1 MCNYFVIAVI
11 FLHLHTSKLTQMNK
25 MNALWAVLL
34 FSLFNITANAQ
45 KFLTDQFKNLK
56 ARNIGPAGMSGR
68 ITTIDAVVANPNIV
82 YVGAAS
88 GGVWKTENS
97 GQSWAPVFDEQPIQN
112 IGAIAIQQ
120 SNPSVVWVGTGEG
133 NPRNSLNLGA
143 GIYKSLDAGKTWK
156 KMGLDKTICIHRV
169 VIDPTNP
176 NTVYAAAIG
185 NPYAEHPDRG
195 VFKTTDGGETW
206 SKILYANDTTGC
218 ADLIMDPSNPNKLIA
233 AMWQFR
239 RTPWDLKSGGKGS
252 GLFITVDGGKNWKQL
267 SKDDGLPDG
276 QLGRIGVA
284 FSRSMP
290 SRVYAKVEATKNAL
304 YKSEDGG
311 FKWAMVN
318 NDAAQISD
326 RPFYYQ
332 EIYVDPKNENR
343 IYDVHSTITFSEDGG
358 KSFSTM
364 IPYSGI
370 HPDHHA
376 WWINPEDPNLII
388 EGNDGGI
395 GLSRDRGKNWV
406 FDEKIPVGQ
415 FYHVNVDNEIP
426 YNVMGGMQDNGSWLG
441 PAYTWINSG
450 IRNYYWNN
458 IGGGDGFDAMTDPE
472 DASWVYSQ
480 SQGGSVGR
488 RNWKTGES
496 WFIKPPALDPKIK
509 LRFNWNSALAQDPF
523 DKKTIY
529 FGSQYVH
536 KSIDKGVNWE
546 IISPDLTANDSVQ
559 IAAYQNTGG
568 LTLDIT
574 GAETHCTIL
583 SIDPSIKE
591 KGTIWAGTD
600 DGNVQLTRDGGKT
613 WTSFRGKITGMPTG
627 CWIPQIKASAY
638 NAGEAFVVAN
648 DYRRGDMKPY
658 IFRTTDY
665 GKTWIRMVDENKV
678 KGYALCVQQ
687 DPAEPNLIFVGTEN
701 GLWISFDNGNSFE
714 QFKNG
719 YPSVSTYDFAIQE
732 READLVIATFGR
744 AIWVLDDI
752 RPLRKAAAN
761 KGMKF
766 IKPVTVFA
774 TPDAYQA
781 QYKAAT
787 GYEWST
793 YGLYE
798 ADNRRRGAA
807 VSFFINKPKQDSAK
821 QQVAAPAEQA
831 AAPAMQEATGN
842 RGGGGRGGRGGFG
855 QGGGKRTDSATVRI
869 YSLNSADNSNKE
881 LIRTLRWPVDSGFN
895 RMYWGMEEKGFRQP
909 GSPKPQPGA
918 QEPGGQDVLPGT
930 YKLVISYSGNTDSAF
945 ITVKDDP
952 RLGNHNDIKLAQRT
966 MYNRLKQSADKLT
979 TAMDQL
985 TESEEVLTKMQAQLK
1000 GVEGKEVDSLRK
1012 STTKMQD
1019 EIKSIRELINGKT
1032 SDKQGISRS
1041 PFEITVMTAL
1051 QTAQQSIGS
1060 KMVAPGPQVE
1070 ILIVNAE
1077 KAVKDILE
1085 KINNFYSGKWS
1096 GYRRQAEGTKVN
1108 LFKDYKAVE

>member
-1 MCNYFVIAVI
+1 MRNLLSIILGLMLITYCSNAV
-11 FLHLHTSKLTQMNK
+11 
-25 MNALWAVLL
+25 
-34 FSLFNITANAQ
+34 AQ
-45 KFLTDQFKNLK
+45 KTSLEQFKNLK
-56 ARNIGPAGMSGR
+56 PRNIGPAGMSGR
-68 ITTIDAVVANPNIV
+68 ITAIDAVVANSNIF

-97 GQSWAPVFDEQPIQN
+97 GHSWLPVFDEQPIQN

-120 SNPSVVWVGTGEG
+120 SNPAVVWVGTGEG
-133 NPRNSLNLGA
+133 NPRNSLNLGG

-169 VIDPTNP
+169 VIDPVNP

-206 SKILYANDTTGC
+206 NKILYANDTTGC

-239 RTPWDLKSGGKGS
+239 RTPWNLKSGGKGS
-252 GLFITVDGGKNWKQL
+252 GLFITVDGGKNWKEI
-267 SKDDGLPDG
+267 SKEDGLPEG

-290 SRVYAKVEATKNAL
+290 SRVYAKVEATKNGL
-304 YKSEDGG
+304 YKSDDGG
-311 FKWAMVN
+311 FKWTLVN
-318 NDAAQISD
+318 SDPAQITD

-376 WWINPEDPNLII
+376 WWINPEDPNHII

-395 GLSRDRGKNWV
+395 GISRDRGKTWV

-441 PAYTWINSG
+441 PAYTWTNGG
-450 IRNYYWNN
+450 IRNYYWSNV
-458 IGGGDGFDAMTDPE
+458 GGGDGFDVVSDPE
-472 DASWVYSQ
+472 DASWVYSM

-488 RNWKTGES
+488 RNWKTGEG
-496 WFIKPPALDPKIK
+496 WFIRPPALDPKTK
-509 LRFNWNSALAQDPF
+509 LRFNWNSAIALDPF
-523 DKKTIY
+523 DTKTVY
-529 FGSQYVH
+529 YGSQYVH
-536 KSIDKGVNWE
+536 KSSDKGVSWD
-546 IISPDLTANDSVQ
+546 IISPDLTSNDTVK
-559 IAAYQNTGG
+559 IKAYQNTGG

-574 GAETHCTIL
+574 GAETHCSIL
-583 SIDPSIKE
+583 AIEPSKKE
-591 KGTIWAGTD
+591 KGTIWIGTD

-613 WTSFRGKITGMPTG
+613 WTSFYGKIPGMPAG
-627 CWIPQIKASAY
+627 CWIPQLKASVF
-638 NAGEAFVVAN
+638 NAGEVFVVAN

-665 GKTWIRMVDENKV
+665 GKTWVRMIDENKV
-678 KGYALCVQQ
+678 KGYALCVLQ
-687 DPAEPNLIFVGTEN
+687 DPTQPNLIFVGTEN
-701 GLWISFDNGNSFE
+701 GLWVSLDNGISFE

-719 YPSVSTYDFAIQE
+719 YPSVSTYDLAIQE

-744 AIWVLDDI
+744 ALWVLDDI

-766 IKPVTVFA
+766 SSPITIFDSPG
-774 TPDAYQA
+774 AYQA

-793 YGLYE
+793 YGLYDAE
-798 ADNRRRGAA
+798 NRRRGAP
-807 VSFFINKPKQDSAK
+807 VTFFINKQKQDTAAK
-821 QQVAAPAEQA
+821 QSPAVAVAEAPAT
-831 AAPAMQEATGN
+831 PAGAQQ
-842 RGGGGRGGRGGFG
+842 GGRRGGRGGS
-855 QGGGKRTDSATVRI
+855 GGGNGKNDSTLVKI
-869 YSLNSADNSNKE
+869 FNTNNE
-881 LIRTLRWPVDSGFN
+881 LIRTLRWAVDSGFN
-895 RMYWGMEEKGFRQP
+895 KMYWGMEEKGFRQP
-909 GSPKPQPGA
+909 GSAKPLPGA
-918 QEPGGQDVLPGT
+918 PEPGGFAVLPGT
-930 YKLVISYSGNTDSAF
+930 YKLVMAYAGASDSTY

-952 RLGNHNDIKLAQRT
+952 RMGNRNDIKLAQRD
-966 MYNRLKQSADKLT
+966 MYNRLRRSADKLT
-979 TAMDQL
+979 AGTDQL
-985 TESEEVLTKMQAQLK
+985 TESEEVLTKMLAQLK
-1000 GVEGKEVDSLRK
+1000 GMEGKEIDSLRK

-1019 EIKSIRELINGKT
+1019 TIKSIRELISGKT
-1032 SDKQGISRS
+1032 STAQGISRS
-1041 PFEITVMTAL
+1041 PFEVTVMSTL

-1060 KMVAPGPQVE
+1060 KMVVPGRQVE
-1070 ILIVNAE
+1070 ILVENAE
-1077 KAVKDILE
+1077 KAVKDITE
-1085 KINNFYSGKWS
+1085 KINNFYSSKWAA
-1096 GYRRQAEGTKVN
+1096 YRQLAEATKVN
-1108 LFKDYKAVE
+1108 LFKDYKMIE

>member
-1 MCNYFVIAVI
+1 MKKLIADAIRLVLI
-11 FLHLHTSKLTQMNK
+11 LSF
-25 MNALWAVLL
+25 NAVR
-34 FSLFNITANAQ
+34 AQ
-45 KFLTDQFKNLK
+45 KTTLSQFKNLK
-56 ARNIGPAGMSGR
+56 PRNIGPAGMSGR
-68 ITTIDAVVANPNIV
+68 ITAIDAVVANPNIF

-97 GQSWAPVFDEQPIQN
+97 GHSWAPVFDDQPIQN
-112 IGAIAIQQ
+112 IGAVSIQQ

-133 NPRNSLNLGA
+133 NPRNSLNLGG
-143 GIYKSLDAGKTWK
+143 GIYKSLDAGKNWK

-169 VIDPTNP
+169 VIDPVNP

-185 NPYAEHPDRG
+185 NPYAEHPERG

-218 ADLIMDPSNPNKLIA
+218 ADLVMDPSNPNKLIA

-239 RTPWDLKSGGKGS
+239 RTPWNLKSGGKGS

-267 SKDDGLPDG
+267 GKEDGLPDG
-276 QLGRIGVA
+276 QLGRIGIA

-290 SRVYAKVEATKNAL
+290 SRVYAKVEATKNGL
-304 YKSEDGG
+304 YKSDDGG
-311 FKWAMVN
+311 FKWTLVN
-318 NDAAQISD
+318 SDATQVTD

-395 GLSRDRGKNWV
+395 GISRDRGKTWV

-441 PAYTWINSG
+441 PAYTWTNGG

-458 IGGGDGFDAMTDPE
+458 VGGGDGFDVMPDPE
-472 DASWVYSQ
+472 DPSWVYSM

-496 WFIKPPALDPKIK
+496 WFIRPPALDPTLK
-509 LRFNWNSALAQDPF
+509 LRFNWNSAIAQDPF

-529 FGSQYVH
+529 YGSQFLH
-536 KSIDKGVNWE
+536 RSNDKGVNWD
-546 IISPDLTANDSVQ
+546 IISPDLTTNDSVK

-583 SIDPSIKE
+583 AIEPSPKE
-591 KGTIWAGTD
+591 AGTIWIGTD

-613 WTSFRGKITGMPTG
+613 WTSFRGKIPGMPLG
-627 CWIPQIKASAY
+627 CWIPQVKASAH
-638 NAGEAFVVAN
+638 NAGEVFVVAN
-648 DYRRGDMKPY
+648 DYRRGDMRPY

-665 GKTWIRMVDENKV
+665 GKTWTRMVDENKV
-678 KGYALCVQQ
+678 RGYALCVIQ
-687 DPAEPNLIFVGTEN
+687 DPAEPNLIFAGTEN
-701 GLWISFDNGNSFE
+701 GLWISFDNGGSFE

-719 YPSVSTYDFAIQE
+719 YPSVSTYDLAIQE

-744 AIWVLDDI
+744 ALWVLDDI
-752 RPLRKAAAN
+752 RPLRKAASN

-766 IKPVTVFA
+766 TNPVTVFA
-774 TPDAYQA
+774 TKDAYQA

-793 YGLYE
+793 YGLYDGE
-798 ADNRRRGAA
+798 NRRGGAP
-807 VSFFINKPKQDSAK
+807 VSFFINKPDSAGR
-821 QQVAAPAEQA
+821 QQPAAAPAEQPAVA
-831 AAPAMQEATGN
+831 AQQ
-842 RGGGGRGGRGGFG
+842 GGGRGGRGGAG
-855 QGGGKRTDSATVRI
+855 QGGPGGGGRRTDSAMVRI
-869 YSLNSADNSNKE
+869 YNSGNQ
-881 LIRTLRWPVDSGFN
+881 LIRTLRWAVDSGFN

-918 QEPGGQDVLPGT
+918 PEPGGLQVLPGT
-930 YKLVISYSGNTDSAF
+930 YKLVISYARSSDSTF

-952 RLGNHNDIKLAQRT
+952 RLGNRNDIKLAQRK
-966 MYNRLKQSADKLT
+966 MADRLRRSADKLT
-979 TAMDQL
+979 TGMDQL
-985 TESEEVLTKMQAQLK
+985 TESEELLTKMLAQLK
-1000 GVEGKEVDSLRK
+1000 GLEGKEVDSLRK

-1019 EIKSIRELINGKT
+1019 EIKSIREFISGKT
-1032 SDKQGISRS
+1032 STAQGITRS
-1041 PFEITVMTAL
+1041 PEQTVMTSL

-1060 KMVAPGPQVE
+1060 KAVAPGPQVE
-1070 ILIVNAE
+1070 ILIGNAE
-1077 KAVKDILE
+1077 KAVKDALE
-1085 KINNFYSGKWS
+1085 KINNFYSDSWKK
-1096 GYRRQAEGTKVN
+1096 YRSLVESTPIK
-1108 LFKDYKAVE
+1108 LFKDYSPL

>member
-1 MCNYFVIAVI
+1 MRKILIVMATVFVC
-11 FLHLHTSKLTQMNK
+11 FT
-25 MNALWAVLL
+25 
-34 FSLFNITANAQ
+34 ITAQ
-45 KFLTDQFKNLK
+45 KISLDQFKNLK
-56 ARNIGPAGMSGR
+56 PRNIGPAGMSGR
-68 ITTIDAVVANPNIV
+68 ITTIDAVVANPNII

-97 GQSWAPVFDEQPIQN
+97 GHTWAPVFDDQPIIN

-133 NPRNSLNLGA
+133 NPRNSLNLGG
-143 GIYKSLDAGKTWK
+143 GIFKTLDGGKTWK
-156 KMGLDKTICIHRV
+156 KMGLDKTICLHRV
-169 VIDPTNP
+169 IVDPANP

-185 NPYAEHPDRG
+185 NPYAEHNDRG

-206 SKILYANDTTGC
+206 QKILYVNDTTGC

-239 RTPWDLKSGGKGS
+239 RTPWNLKSGGKGS

-267 SKDDGLPDG
+267 GKDDGLPDG

-290 SRVYAKVEATKNAL
+290 SRVYAKVEAAKNGL
-304 YKSEDGG
+304 YKSDDGG
-311 FKWAMVN
+311 FKWTLVN
-318 NDAAQISD
+318 SDAAQVTD

-395 GLSRDRGKNWV
+395 GISRDRGRNWV
-406 FDEKIPVGQ
+406 FDEKLPAGQ

-426 YNVMGGMQDNGSWLG
+426 YNVMGGMQDNGSWHG
-441 PAYTWINSG
+441 PSYTWTNGG

-458 IGGGDGFDAMTDPE
+458 VGGGDGFDVMPDAE
-472 DASWVYSQ
+472 DASWVYSM
-480 SQGGSVGR
+480 SQGGNVGR

-496 WFIKPPALDPKIK
+496 WFVKPPALDPNIK
-509 LRFNWNSALAQDPF
+509 LRFNWNSAIAQDPF

-529 FGSQYVH
+529 YGSQYVH
-536 KSIDKGVNWE
+536 KSTDKGVSWE
-546 IISPDLTANDSVQ
+546 IISPDLTTNDSVK
-559 IAAYQNTGG
+559 IAAFQNTGG

-583 SIDPSIKE
+583 AIEPSKKE
-591 KGTIWAGTD
+591 QGTIWIGTD

-613 WTSFRGKITGMPTG
+613 WTSFRGKIPGLPTG
-627 CWIPQIKASAY
+627 CWIPQVKASPHK
-638 NAGEAFVVAN
+638 AGEVWVVAN

-678 KGYALCVQQ
+678 KGYALCVLQ
-687 DPAEPNLIFVGTEN
+687 DPAEPNLIFAGTEN
-701 GLWISFDNGNSFE
+701 GLWVSLDNGATFE

-719 YPSVSTYDFAIQE
+719 YPSVSTYDLAIQE
-732 READLVIATFGR
+732 READLVIGTFGR
-744 AIWVLDDI
+744 ALWVLDDI
-752 RPLRKAAAN
+752 RPLRKAAAGN
-761 KGMKF
+761 GKAF
-766 IKPVTVFA
+766 TAPVTVFTA
-774 TPDAYQA
+774 PDAYQA

-793 YGLYE
+793 YGLYDAE
-798 ADNRRRGAA
+798 NRRRGAA
-807 VSFFINKPKQDSAK
+807 VSFFINKPRGADSAAR
-821 QQVAAPAEQA
+821 QQA
-831 AAPAMQEATGN
+831 AAASPAQPIVTVAPQG
-842 RGGGGRGGRGGFG
+842 GGGGRGGFGGGGFG
-855 QGGGKRTDSATVRI
+855 QGGPGGGRRADSAMVRI
-869 YSLNSADNSNKE
+869 YNSNNE
-881 LIRTLRWPVDSGFN
+881 LIRTLRWAVDSGFN
-895 RMYWGMEEKGFRQP
+895 RLYWGMEEKGFRQP

-918 QEPGGQDVLPGT
+918 PEPGGFQVLPGT
-930 YKLVISYSGNTDSAF
+930 YKLVITYARSSDSTSV
-945 ITVKDDP
+945 TVKDDP
-952 RLGNHNDIKLAQRT
+952 RLGNRNDIKLAQRK
-966 MYNRLKQSADKLT
+966 MYDRLLKSAGKLT
-979 TAMDQL
+979 TGMDQL
-985 TESEEVLTKMQAQLK
+985 TESEEVLTKMTSQLR
-1000 GVEGKEVDSLRK
+1000 GVDGKEADSLRK
-1012 STTKMQD
+1012 STLKMQD
-1019 EIKSIRELINGKT
+1019 EIRAIRELINGKT
-1032 SDKQGISRS
+1032 STAQGITRS
-1041 PFEITVMTAL
+1041 PFETTVMTQL

-1060 KMVAPGPQVE
+1060 KMVAPGVQPEKLVE
-1070 ILIVNAE
+1070 NAE
-1077 KAVKDILE
+1077 KAVKDVVD
-1085 KINNFYSGKWS
+1085 KINAFYSGKWKD
-1096 GYRRQAEGTKVN
+1096 YRQQVEATKLN
-1108 LFKDYKAVE
+1108 LFKDYKPIE

>member
-1 MCNYFVIAVI
+1 MRNLLSFILG
-11 FLHLHTSKLTQMNK
+11 FMLM
-25 MNALWAVLL
+25 VLCHN
-34 FSLFNITANAQ
+34 SVAQ
-45 KFLTDQFKNLK
+45 KISLDQFKNLK
-56 ARNIGPAGMSGR
+56 PRNIGPAGMSGR
-68 ITTIDAVVANPNIV
+68 ITAIDAVIANPSIF

-97 GQSWAPVFDEQPIQN
+97 GHSWLPVFDEQPIQN

-120 SNPSVVWVGTGEG
+120 SNPAVVWVGTGEG
-133 NPRNSLNLGA
+133 NPRNSLNLGG

-169 VIDPTNP
+169 VIDPVNP

-185 NPYAEHPDRG
+185 NPYAEHPERG

-206 SKILYANDTTGC
+206 NKILYANDTTGC

-239 RTPWDLKSGGKGS
+239 RTPWNLKSGGKGS
-252 GLFITVDGGKNWKQL
+252 GLFLTVDGGKNWKQIT
-267 SKDDGLPDG
+267 KDDGLPEG
-276 QLGRIGVA
+276 QLGRIGIA

-290 SRVYAKVEATKNAL
+290 SRVYAKVEATKNGF
-304 YKSEDGG
+304 YKSDDGG
-311 FKWAMVN
+311 FKWTLVN
-318 NDAAQISD
+318 SDAAQITD

-376 WWINPEDPNLII
+376 WWINPEDPNHII

-395 GLSRDRGKNWV
+395 GISRDRGKTWV

-415 FYHVNVDNEIP
+415 FYHVNVDNELP

-441 PAYTWINSG
+441 PAYTWTNGG
-450 IRNYYWNN
+450 IRNYYWSNV
-458 IGGGDGFDAMTDPE
+458 GGGDGFDVVSDPE
-472 DASWVYSQ
+472 DANWVYSM
-480 SQGGSVGR
+480 SQGGNVGR
-488 RNWKTGES
+488 RNWKTGEG
-496 WFIKPPALDPKIK
+496 WFIKPQALNPEIK
-509 LRFNWNSALAQDPF
+509 LRFNWNAAIALDPF
-523 DKKTIY
+523 DKKTVY
-529 FGSQYVH
+529 YGSQYLH
-536 KSIDKGVNWE
+536 KSTDKGVSWD
-546 IISPDLTANDSVQ
+546 IISPDLTSNDTLK

-568 LTLDIT
+568 LTMDIT
-574 GAETHCTIL
+574 GAETHCSIL
-583 SIDPSIKE
+583 AIEPSAKE
-591 KGTIWAGTD
+591 KGTIWVSTD

-613 WTSFRGKITGMPTG
+613 WTSFYGKIPGMPVG
-627 CWIPQIKASAY
+627 CWIPQVKASVY
-638 NAGEAFVVAN
+638 NAGEVFIVTN

-665 GKTWIRMVDENKV
+665 GKTWTRMIDENKV
-678 KGYALCVQQ
+678 KGYALCVLQ
-687 DPAEPNLIFVGTEN
+687 DPTQPNLIFVGTEN
-701 GLWISFDNGNSFE
+701 GLWISLDNGISFE

-719 YPSVSTYDFAIQE
+719 YPSVSTYDLVIQE
-732 READLVIATFGR
+732 READLVIGTFGR
-744 AIWVLDDI
+744 ALWVLDDI

-766 IKPVTVFA
+766 TNAVTVFA

-793 YGLYE
+793 YGLYDAE
-798 ADNRRRGAA
+798 NRRRGAP
-807 VSFFINKPKQDSAK
+807 VSFFINKPKQDSAAIK
-821 QQVAAPAEQA
+821 PTVAEPVAEPTAPAA
-831 AAPAMQEATGN
+831 AQQ
-842 RGGGGRGGRGGFG
+842 GGGGRGGRGG
-855 QGGGKRTDSATVRI
+855 QGGGRRSDSAMVKI
-869 YSLNSADNSNKE
+869 FNSNNE
-881 LIRTLRWPVDSGFN
+881 LIRTLRWAVDSGFN
-895 RMYWGMEEKGFRQP
+895 KMYWGMEEKGFRQP
-909 GSPKPQPGA
+909 GSAKPLPGA
-918 QEPGGQDVLPGT
+918 PEPGGFAVLPGT
-930 YKLVISYSGNTDSAF
+930 YKLVMTYARSADSTL

-952 RLGNHNDIKLAQRT
+952 KLGNRNEIKLAQRD
-966 MYNRLKQSADKLT
+966 MYNRLRKSTDKLT
-979 TAMDQL
+979 TGTDQL
-985 TESEEVLTKMQAQLK
+985 TESEEVLTKMLSQLK
-1000 GVEGKEVDSLRK
+1000 GMEGKEVDSLRK

-1019 EIKSIRELINGKT
+1019 EIKSIRDLINGKT

-1041 PFEITVMTAL
+1041 PFEITVMTAI

-1070 ILIVNAE
+1070 TMVENAE
-1077 KAVKDILE
+1077 KAVKDITD
-1085 KINNFYSGKWS
+1085 KINNFYSSRWS
-1096 GYRRQAEGTKVN
+1096 AYRQQAEGTKVN
-1108 LFKDYKAVE
+1108 LFKDYKTIE

>member
-1 MCNYFVIAVI
+1 MLSFNAVR
-11 FLHLHTSKLTQMNK
+11 
-25 MNALWAVLL
+25 
-34 FSLFNITANAQ
+34 AQ
-45 KFLTDQFKNLK
+45 KTTLSQFKNLK
-56 ARNIGPAGMSGR
+56 PRNIGPAGMSGR
-68 ITTIDAVVANPNIV
+68 ITAIDAVVANPNIF

-97 GQSWAPVFDEQPIQN
+97 GHSWAPVFDEQPIQN
-112 IGAIAIQQ
+112 IGSISIQQ

-133 NPRNSLNLGA
+133 NPRNSLNLGG

-169 VIDPTNP
+169 VIDPVNP

-185 NPYAEHPDRG
+185 NPYAEHPERG

-206 SKILYANDTTGC
+206 NKILYTNDTTGC
-218 ADLIMDPSNPNKLIA
+218 ADLVMDPSNPNKLIA

-239 RTPWDLKSGGKGS
+239 RTPWNLKSGGKGS

-267 SKDDGLPDG
+267 GKEDGLPDG
-276 QLGRIGVA
+276 QLGRIGIA

-290 SRVYAKVEATKNAL
+290 SRVYAKVEATKNGL
-304 YKSEDGG
+304 YKSDDGG
-311 FKWAMVN
+311 FKWTLVN
-318 NDAAQISD
+318 SDAAQVTD

-395 GLSRDRGKNWV
+395 GISRDRGKTWV

-441 PAYTWINSG
+441 PAYTWTNGG

-458 IGGGDGFDAMTDPE
+458 VGGGDGFDVMPDPE
-472 DASWVYSQ
+472 DPSWVYSM

-496 WFIKPPALDPKIK
+496 WFIRPPALDPTLK
-509 LRFNWNSALAQDPF
+509 LRFNWNSAIAQDPF

-529 FGSQYVH
+529 YGSQFLH
-536 KSIDKGVNWE
+536 RSNDKGVNWD
-546 IISPDLTANDSVQ
+546 IISPDLTSNDSVK

-574 GAETHCTIL
+574 GAETHCSIL
-583 SIDPSIKE
+583 AIEPSPKE
-591 KGTIWAGTD
+591 PGTIWIGTD
-600 DGNVQLTRDGGKT
+600 DGNVQLTSDGGKT
-613 WTSFRGKITGMPTG
+613 WTSFRGKIPGMPPG
-627 CWIPQIKASAY
+627 CWIPQVKASAH
-638 NAGEAFVVAN
+638 NAGEVFVVAN
-648 DYRRGDMKPY
+648 DYRRGDMRPY
-658 IFRTTDY
+658 IFRTTDH
-665 GKTWIRMVDENKV
+665 GKTWTRMIDENKV
-678 KGYALCVQQ
+678 KGYALCVIQ
-687 DPAEPNLIFVGTEN
+687 DPAEPDLIFAGTEN
-701 GLWISFDNGNSFE
+701 GLWISFDNGGSFE

-719 YPSVSTYDFAIQE
+719 YPSVSTFDLAIQE

-744 AIWVLDDI
+744 ALWVLDDI
-752 RPLRKAAAN
+752 RPLRKAASN

-766 IKPVTVFA
+766 TNPVTVFA
-774 TPDAYQA
+774 TKDAYQA

-793 YGLYE
+793 YGLYDGE
-798 ADNRRRGAA
+798 NRRGGAP
-807 VSFFINKPKQDSAK
+807 VSFFINKPDSAGR
-821 QQVAAPAEQA
+821 QQPAAAPAEQPAVA
-831 AAPAMQEATGN
+831 AQQ
-842 RGGGGRGGRGGFG
+842 GGGRGGRGGAG
-855 QGGGKRTDSATVRI
+855 QGGPGVGGRRTDSAMVRI
-869 YSLNSADNSNKE
+869 YNSGNQ
-881 LIRTLRWPVDSGFN
+881 LIRTLRWAVDSGFN

-918 QEPGGQDVLPGT
+918 PEPGGLQVLPGI
-930 YKLVISYSGNTDSAF
+930 YKLVMTYARNSDSTF

-952 RLGNHNDIKLAQRT
+952 RLGNRNDIKMAQRN
-966 MYNRLKQSADKLT
+966 MADRLRISADKLT
-979 TAMDQL
+979 TGMDQL
-985 TESEEVLTKMQAQLK
+985 TESEELLTKMQAQLK
-1000 GVEGKEVDSLRK
+1000 GLEGKEVDSLRK
-1012 STTKMQD
+1012 STTKIQD
-1019 EIKSIRELINGKT
+1019 EIKSIREFISGKT
-1032 SDKQGISRS
+1032 STAQGITRS
-1041 PFEITVMTAL
+1041 AEQTVMTSL
-1051 QTAQQSIGS
+1051 QTAQQSIRS
-1060 KMVAPGPQVE
+1060 KAVVPGPQVE
-1070 ILIVNAE
+1070 ILVGNAE
-1077 KAVKDILE
+1077 KAVKDAVE
-1085 KINNFYSGKWS
+1085 KINNFYGGKWTA
-1096 GYRRQAEGTKVN
+1096 YRQQVEGTKLN
-1108 LFKDYKAVE
+1108 LFKEYKVIE